1 MLELV
6 LMKMSP
12 ILVSK
17 VEVIV
22 LLEMLFSGAILASE
36 LTAYGKTVFAA
47 STFSKPLFGFTA
59 FLNYSSPLL
68 SLFKKTN
75 KQILVEL
82 NQLIFKNRHK
92 NNLLTVQPN
101 SWNPSNCKLESS
113 RDCSSRRKSG
123 FQPCLFH
130 VHWDRM
136 P

>member
-6 LMKMSP
+6 LIKMSP
-12 ILVSK
+12 ILVSE

-36 LTAYGKTVFAA
+36 LTAYGKAVFAA
-47 STFSKPLFGFTA
+47 SAFSKPLFGFTA

-82 NQLIFKNRHK
+82 NQLILKTDK

-113 RDCSSRRKSG
+113 RDCSPRRKKG